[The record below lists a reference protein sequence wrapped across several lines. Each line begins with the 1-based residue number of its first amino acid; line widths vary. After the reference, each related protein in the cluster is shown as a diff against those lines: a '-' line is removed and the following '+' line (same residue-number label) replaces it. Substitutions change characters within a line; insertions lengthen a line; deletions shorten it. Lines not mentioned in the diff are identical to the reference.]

1 MGPRGAARRWVGLD
15 VFLFGLNAQKKPKK
29 EKNGGGEK
37 THFQKKQRLSQ
48 KKNSWYN
55 STPWDAPFFA
65 EHGRWDSD
73 YGRFFLEW
81 YSSRLVGHAD
91 LVLGACREALDAA
104 LEGRG
109 SAAAAAAAAS
119 AASAAASAAFSSS
132 DSDSSPGLY
141 EKMRRRSSSSRRP
154 LHRRLLGLVGRGRE
168 EDNDGGDGR
177 GADAAWSSLGWTSDS
192 GDDAPSPS
200 SILAPCLP
208 PSAARY
214 GGRGS
219 SSGGGDGSG
228 GRQLQ
233 QRRRRPRLGAKLA
246 GVHWWY
252 GHPSHA
258 AELTV
263 RFFFFLFSN
272 VFCSLLRPS
281 FLSFLFSPPFLILDS
296 PSLHFLLIP
305 GGILQR
311 LPPGRVPSAARRPRP
326 PRRGRL
332 ADLRR
337 DARLRAPAARALQAA
352 GSAGPGCRSR
362 GRGRER
368 RRIGAPFAAQEIAL
382 EEGRASGGRE
392 RAPAVRRRRRVGACR
407 ARRVAVAADL
417 FEDGRPHVRQL
428 GRVRGAAGEAACP
441 RGVKEREAAPPT
453 NFLRP
458 VFIFPFFSVDDIEKT
473 FPIIYLDVP
482 AASPF
487 SFSSCVIY
495 LLFIPLGVVREVE
508 GRRERERVLHSE
520 TLVRIFLME

>member
-1 MGPRGAARRWVGLD
+1 M
-15 VFLFGLNAQKKPKK
+15 
-29 EKNGGGEK
+29 
-37 THFQKKQRLSQ
+37 
-48 KKNSWYN
+48 
-55 STPWDAPFFA
+55 
-65 EHGRWDSD
+65 
-73 YGRFFLEW
+73 
-81 YSSRLVGHAD
+81 
-91 LVLGACREALDAA
+91 VLGACREALDAA

-228 GRQLQ
+228 GMQLQ

-263 RFFFFLFSN
+263 RFFFFRMCFVHSFVPLSSLF
-272 VFCSLLRPS
+272 F
-281 FLSFLFSPPFLILDS
+281 
-296 PSLHFLLIP
+296 
-305 GGILQR
+305 
-311 LPPGRVPSAARRPRP
+311 
-326 PRRGRL
+326 
-332 ADLRR
+332 
-337 DARLRAPAARALQAA
+337 
-352 GSAGPGCRSR
+352 
-362 GRGRER
+362 
-368 RRIGAPFAAQEIAL
+368 
-382 EEGRASGGRE
+382 
-392 RAPAVRRRRRVGACR
+392 
-407 ARRVAVAADL
+407 
-417 FEDGRPHVRQL
+417 
-428 GRVRGAAGEAACP
+428 
-441 RGVKEREAAPPT
+441 
-453 NFLRP
+453 
-458 VFIFPFFSVDDIEKT
+458 FP
-473 FPIIYLDVP
+473 L
-482 AASPF
+482 PF
-487 SFSSCVIY
+487 SFSIRPLSISC
-495 LLFIPLGVVREVE
+495 
-508 GRRERERVLHSE
+508 
-520 TLVRIFLME
+520 